1 MSQRTPQ
8 GGRPPMAGGVGRGGP
23 MAGMMGGPPQKS
35 KDFKGSLRRLL
46 GEVGEERKT
55 LYAVFA
61 LISAAVTLGSLGP
74 KILGHATND
83 IFYGFLGRKLPAG
96 VSKAQVVA
104 DLRAKGQNTMA
115 DVVNKSGVIPG
126 KGIDFSAVAHWIFLA
141 IGLYIISSL
150 FLWLQ
155 QYLLAGVTQ
164 KTVFRLRRLA
174 EEKIGRLPLSYFD
187 ATSRGDLL
195 SRVTNDVDNIS
206 TSMQQGLSQILNSVL
221 TVVSVLAIAGNSLP
235 LNRATRRRA

>member
-1 MSQRTPQ
+1 MSTRAPQ
-8 GGRPPMAGGVGRGGP
+8 GGRPPMPGL
-23 MAGMMGGPPQKS
+23 MGGPVQKS

-46 GEVGEERKT
+46 REVGEERKS
-55 LYAVFA
+55 LYAVLV
-61 LISAAVTLGSLGP
+61 LITTAVTIGSFGP

-83 IFYGFLGRKLPAG
+83 IFYGFLGRTLPAG
-96 VSKAQVVA
+96 LTKAQVVA
-104 DLRAKGQNTMA
+104 GLRAKGENTLA

-126 KGIDFSAVAHWIFLA
+126 KGIDFTAVAHWIFLA

-155 QYLLAGVTQ
+155 QYLMAGVTQ

-187 ATSRGDLL
+187 TTSRGDLL
-195 SRVTNDVDNIS
+195 SRVTNDKFFS
-206 TSMQQGLSQILNSVL
+206 HFCSK
-221 TVVSVLAIAGNSLP
+221 
-235 LNRATRRRA
+235 